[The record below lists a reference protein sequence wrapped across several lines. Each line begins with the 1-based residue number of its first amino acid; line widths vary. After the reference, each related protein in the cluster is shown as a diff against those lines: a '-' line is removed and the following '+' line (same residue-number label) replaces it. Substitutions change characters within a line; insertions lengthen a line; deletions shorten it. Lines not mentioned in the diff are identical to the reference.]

1 MGDSGIHGGVW
12 TLMLEKYGQK
22 KWSGCEW
29 IPQHMWM
36 LGHFE
41 TTDKEKPEITG
52 ALVTSNASSYL
63 HVTWSF

>member
-1 MGDSGIHGGVW
+1 
-12 TLMLEKYGQK
+12 MLEKYGQK
-22 KWSGCEW
+22 MWSGCEW

-36 LGHFE
+36 LGHFK